1 MYKEDTE
8 QPKSLSQSV
17 VREIYD
23 PLNDQIKGARGQT
36 AVRLEPV
43 LRWAIKA
50 CSTFK

>member
-23 PLNDQIKGARGQT
+23 PIDQIKGGRGQT
-36 AVRLEPV
+36 AVRLQPV
-43 LRWAIKA
+43 LGFAFKGCA
-50 CSTFK
+50 TFK